1 MRHGLDSPR
10 AEGCGPDPFPAK
22 ISSRLPLTTTAH
34 VNTQALAESLAETS
48 AGSSRETSGKSSGK
62 SSGSARLRSIDA
74 LRGAAALAVVLYHAV
89 GQPKEGAGTFATML
103 GHAAHAVCSYGYAG
117 VFLFFVISG
126 FCIHLSQAKAQAEG
140 RAPRVRFFSFWRRR
154 VRRLYPPYLVAL
166 LLYLWVAYATGW
178 LHLDRFFAWDLSAHL
193 LMLHNFDARTCYSI
207 NSVFWTLA
215 IEEQLYLAY
224 FLLLFLRRR
233 WGWTATLAFCFGA
246 RVACLFALNGL
257 REWKGIDI
265 PVPEAAATHWFT
277 WALGALAV
285 ESAFGL
291 VRLPRWCRSLSV
303 GAVGLVAAATLAW
316 LLPIYE
322 SHPALHEVGWLLVH
336 PLWGFGFF
344 AILNRAV
351 AAERAWRTSAATPE
365 WIARLA
371 AVGLVSYSLYLTH
384 QLVLLETWKFEA
396 IPIPATLVALVVMV
410 PLCLVFAW
418 LFFWCFERPFLARP
432 TTVMT
437 RAHATRRAAPPAIEE
452 SPATAVVPEGAL

>member
-1 MRHGLDSPR
+1 
-10 AEGCGPDPFPAK
+10 
-22 ISSRLPLTTTAH
+22 LTPTAH
-34 VNTQALAESLAETS
+34 ATTNAAAE
-48 AGSSRETSGKSSGK
+48 
-62 SSGSARLRSIDA
+62 SSGSTRLRSIDA

-89 GQPKEGAGTFATML
+89 GQAKPNSGFFARLLAEG
-103 GHAAHAVCSYGYAG
+103 AHAVVSYGYTG

-126 FCIHLSQAKAQAEG
+126 FCIHLNQAKAQAAG
-140 RAPRVRFFSFWRRR
+140 AAPRVEFFSFWRRR

-166 LLYLWVAYATGW
+166 LFFLAVAYATGYV
-178 LHLDRFFAWDLSAHL
+178 HFDRFFAWDVSAHL

-233 WGWTATLAFCFGA
+233 WGWATTLAVCLSA
-246 RVACLFALNGL
+246 RVACFLLLTAL

-265 PVPEAAATHWFT
+265 PVPEAAASHWFT

-291 VRLPRWCRSLSV
+291 VQLPRWCRSLRV
-303 GAVGLVAAATLAW
+303 GAAALVASAALAQ
-316 LLPIYE
+316 LLPLYE
-322 SHPALHEVGWLLVH
+322 SNRVLHDAGWLLLH

-344 AILNRAV
+344 AVLNHAV
-351 AAERAWRTSAATPE
+351 EAERGWRKSGATPA

-371 AVGLVSYSLYLTH
+371 SVGLFSYSLYLTH
-384 QLVLLETWKFEA
+384 QLVLLEAWKFES
-396 IPIPATLVALVVMV
+396 IPIPATLVALIVMT

-432 TTVMT
+432 VASAT
-437 RAHATRRAAPPAIEE
+437 RARAARPAHEE
-452 SPATAVVPEGAL
+452 LPSSPGVPEGAL